1 MNTNSYKKPIVVN
14 LFAGP
19 GTGKSTSCAQIFAE
33 LKQNGVN
40 CEMVREFAKDK
51 VWENSIDVLNDQ
63 IYIFGKQQHKMRV
76 LIGNVDVIVTDSPI
90 LLSIIYDK
98 SGNENFRNLVHDVH
112 KEFTSINI
120 LLEREKPFNP
130 KGRLQ
135 NEEKARFLDTK
146 IKMMLNDL
154 NIAYITKKTSREEIS
169 EISEVVLKALET
181 QIENYYSDSI

>member
-1 MNTNSYKKPIVVN
+1 MTELKKPIVIN

-33 LKQNGVN
+33 LKQKHVN

-90 LLSIIYDK
+90 LLSLIYDK
-98 SGNENFRNLVHDVH
+98 SGNQNFRNLVHDVH
-112 KEFTSINI
+112 KEFTSINF

-135 NEEKARFLDTK
+135 NEEKARLLDIK
-146 IKMMLNDL
+146 IKDLLNEL
-154 NIAYITKKTSREEIS
+154 NVPFTIKKTNQTEIS
-169 EISEVVLKALET
+169 EISEIVLRALDAQTE
-181 QIENYYSDSI
+181 YYHAK